1 MSLGLLL
8 WSIALVLTI
17 WGLISAVRERLF
29 LAAILIPTG
38 LTLGLVSST
47 HLD

>member
-1 MSLGLLL
+1 VSVGLLL
-8 WSIALVLTI
+8 WSIALVLTV
-17 WGLISAVRERLF
+17 WGLISALRERIV
-29 LAAILIPTG
+29 LATVLIVGG